1 MCSNLVR
8 AVNAQRWDDQCLKE
22 FLLNLIL
29 GTFLRFSHSS
39 TGRST
44 VFWGLDEADDK
55 RWTCSITRKNCSD
68 QFQVKIPQKLL
79 ELGEKNWCN
88 HQKCKWCNPNVHGRG
103 KNGRAIKTHYVGLWS
118 HFCGRIFD
126 SPFSRMVPF
135 SSTWIAL
142 DFSSIFMSWIRANS
156 CNTGQSNITTHHA
169 KLAHRNFKRFSFE
182 ILTPSCDNFRGFLTK

>member
-55 RWTCSITRKNCSD
+55 SWTCSITRKQCSD

-79 ELGEKNWCN
+79 ELGEKIDATI
-88 HQKCKWCNPNVHGRG
+88 KNVSDV
-103 KNGRAIKTHYVGLWS
+103 IPTFTEEVKTEGQSKPIMSVSEVISVAGFSTRHFLEWS
-118 HFCGRIFD
+118 HFQARG
-126 SPFSRMVPF
+126 S
-135 SSTWIAL
+135 L
-142 DFSSIFMSWIRANS
+142 
-156 CNTGQSNITTHHA
+156 
-169 KLAHRNFKRFSFE
+169 
-182 ILTPSCDNFRGFLTK
+182 LTSVQFLCHEYEPIHVIQGSLI